1 MQSPAQ
7 SLLVQGRFGE
17 ALAAFEAD
25 LRHAPGD
32 AGALFGRATALKHL
46 GRHQEARAAFDTVLA
61 QAPNA
66 AGARNNRGDT
76 LLALGLPTE
85 ALADFD
91 RAIALQPS
99 MAQAHLG
106 RGIALQRLHRLEESL
121 ACFTRALALWPE
133 CADAFFFRALSL
145 ERLGR
150 GTEALGDYDWTLAL
164 EPQSITTAGNR
175 AALLLSLKRFGQ
187 AARGFRQLE
196 QLAPGSAQALNSLAY
211 AAAHACDW
219 SQWETYRDG
228 LIAGLRAGKRDI
240 QPGALI
246 AYSSDPALMLTA
258 AKNIV
263 AAIPRTGQPLWRG
276 RPFAGQKI
284 RLAYCSAD
292 FHAHATSRL
301 MAGAWERHDRA
312 RFELIAFDFGPDDAS
327 PLRARVKNSFDRF
340 HVVAGQS
347 PAAVAQKIA
356 DEGVDIAVDLM
367 GLTANAPTEIFAR
380 RPAPVQL
387 NYLGY
392 PGTTGADFMDY
403 ILADAVVAPL
413 SQQEFYAEKI
423 LHLPDCYQPNDSNR
437 PLPPAHLSLEMGR
450 AEAGLPAHG
459 FVFCCFNNS
468 WKINPPL
475 FDIWMRLL
483 KSVPG
488 SVLWLIEDNQEAA
501 ANLRRAAAARGM
513 AEIRLVFAPRVASEA
528 HLARHRLADLF
539 LDTLPYN
546 AHTTASDAL
555 WTGVPLITVL
565 GEGFAGRVAASLL
578 SAVGLP
584 ELIAENLDDYE
595 KLALALAR
603 DPASLAGLKKKLEAN
618 RLIAPLFDTARF
630 TRNLEAAYEKMRDA
644 FLARG

>member
-1 MQSPAQ
+1 
-7 SLLVQGRFGE
+7 
-17 ALAAFEAD
+17 
-25 LRHAPGD
+25 
-32 AGALFGRATALKHL
+32 
-46 GRHQEARAAFDTVLA
+46 
-61 QAPNA
+61 
-66 AGARNNRGDT
+66 
-76 LLALGLPTE
+76 
-85 ALADFD
+85 
-91 RAIALQPS
+91 
-99 MAQAHLG
+99 
-106 RGIALQRLHRLEESL
+106 
-121 ACFTRALALWPE
+121 
-133 CADAFFFRALSL
+133 
-145 ERLGR
+145 
-150 GTEALGDYDWTLAL
+150 
-164 EPQSITTAGNR
+164 
-175 AALLLSLKRFGQ
+175 
-187 AARGFRQLE
+187 
-196 QLAPGSAQALNSLAY
+196 
-211 AAAHACDW
+211 
-219 SQWETYRDG
+219 
-228 LIAGLRAGKRDI
+228 
-240 QPGALI
+240 
-246 AYSSDPALMLTA
+246 
-258 AKNIV
+258 
-263 AAIPRTGQPLWRG
+263 
-276 RPFAGQKI
+276 
-284 RLAYCSAD
+284 
-292 FHAHATSRL
+292 
-301 MAGAWERHDRA
+301 
-312 RFELIAFDFGPDDAS
+312 
-327 PLRARVKNSFDRF
+327 
-340 HVVAGQS
+340 
-347 PAAVAQKIA
+347 VAQKIA